1 MKKMKLVAVLSLA
14 LLLLVCGKTKNPVTG
29 PGENQL
35 VLQFK
40 SLQSECGE
48 NLVDGAAKAAFESL
62 QGECKAGSYK
72 GPPEPSADTLED
84 SVLVWFSAN
93 AVWVMHKNAFEN
105 CCSKIMTEVI
115 QTSQGFD
122 VFEHDTST
130 NLCYC
135 LCYFDI
141 VTTIHDVSPGVYLI
155 RVFDTAGNF
164 VGEDAV
170 VVPDQGDTVIFSARG
185 DTIFVTHQ
193 DAFYNCC
200 SEIVVDVVQTAGGFD
215 LFERDTSEE
224 LCYCMCDFDIITAIS
239 GVSEGEYVVRLFDIY
254 GNLVDS
260 AVVTVYGYLAGLANH
275 RGFTAHPAF

>member
-1 MKKMKLVAVLSLA
+1 MKKTKVVAVLSLA
-14 LLLLVCGKTKNPVTG
+14 LLLLVCGKTKNPVTV
-29 PGENQL
+29 PGENESS
-35 VLQFK
+35 VQFK
-40 SLQSECGE
+40 SLQSDCGE
-48 NLVDGAAKAAFESL
+48 NSVDRVAQAVFESL
-62 QGECKAGSYK
+62 QGECKADLYQ
-72 GPPEPSADTLED
+72 GPPEFSADTLED
-84 SVLVWFSAN
+84 SVLVWFSGN

-105 CCSKIMTEVI
+105 CCSGIVTEVV

-130 NLCYC
+130 NPCYC

-141 VTTIHDVSPGVYLI
+141 VTTIHDVPSGVYLI

-170 VVPDQGDTVIFSARG
+170 VVPDEGDTIIFSAHG

-224 LCYCMCDFDIITAIS
+224 LCYCMCDFDIITTIS
-239 GVSEGEYVVRLFDIY
+239 GVSEGEYLLRLFDIY

-260 AVVTVYGYLAGLANH
+260 AVVTLCGYVVHLANH
-275 RGFTAHPAF
+275 RGFRVQPAF